1 MNLAAGILFLVWCS
15 IVMVAIGGWAMMTI
29 IKQEKTIYQD
39 WDDLPKVNEDEG
51 FHDEVG

>member
-1 MNLAAGILFLVWCS
+1 MSLASGILFMVWCS

-29 IKQEKTIYQD
+29 IKQEKSLYSD
-39 WDDLPKVNEDEG
+39 WEEDKD